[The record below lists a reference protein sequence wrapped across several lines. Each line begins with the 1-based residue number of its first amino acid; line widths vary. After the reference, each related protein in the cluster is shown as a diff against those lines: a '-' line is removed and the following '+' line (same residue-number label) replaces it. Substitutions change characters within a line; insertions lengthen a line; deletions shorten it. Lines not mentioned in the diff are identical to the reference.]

1 MRLDCLSI
9 PGKSRVVVHRRES
22 VLLKGYFVAGSIL
35 ITLTNNPN
43 NILMNQGHCVK
54 AASLRKP
61 RHEATQDEVCAGA
74 KRGGASLFLAATSFA
89 RAAHR
94 SSPALVS
101 ILPFALQLV
110 LTHHGQSSS

>member
-35 ITLTNNPN
+35 IILTNNPN

-54 AASLRKP
+54 AKHLGGTGRCRP
-61 RHEATQDEVCAGA
+61 V
-74 KRGGASLFLAATSFA
+74 RGPGLACTGDGI
-89 RAAHR
+89 RCQTRGVTGH
-94 SSPALVS
+94 P
-101 ILPFALQLV
+101 
-110 LTHHGQSSS
+110 